1 MKESNLRDFAEPK
14 NITIEGGYDASE
26 YANLEVSGEI
36 KELFKSIQ
44 R

>member
-14 NITIEGGYDASE
+14 NITIEGGYDTSE